1 MLFDSPCSQTWY
13 LKWLALI
20 PYLRRCQDNFTV
32 FANRRQWQL
41 KYWRWTVRN
50 YFDTRLFHH
59 AIHNIMYIHKF
70 EFEHQITIMYF
81 FWVEEVLIEDMKF
94 CFQKYGEKMERSGGG
109 VWANSSSRR
118 FGALSPRTSDDNNEY
133 ILNFLV
139 SYSCY
144 FIYNSFRAIL

>member
-81 FWVEEVLIEDMKF
+81 FELKKYWLKIWNFVFRNMEKRWREVEVGCEPTVVAGGLAHSALEPQMTIMNTFLI
-94 CFQKYGEKMERSGGG
+94 S
-109 VWANSSSRR
+109 
-118 FGALSPRTSDDNNEY
+118 
-133 ILNFLV
+133 
-139 SYSCY
+139 
-144 FIYNSFRAIL
+144 